1 MTRSLIGVS
10 TSCVIDR
17 HAHRLAPR
25 ARPARGG
32 PGAARGV
39 AVLLAALV
47 SSAVLIAPSHALE
60 TPVAAT
66 EAATA
71 RPAAPASA
79 SPAKASFIV
88 KVGVVER
95 MIEIDWTRARH
106 ADLTLAAGGTRL
118 APGADAVIKALA
130 KDLALT
136 GDKRERYLL
145 FARATDPKPSA
156 ADLQLRAR
164 IVRNGLVAAAGA
176 PQDAIVVASWTGTGD
191 PPGASAT
198 PGAATGGFILVPVI
212 ATNDTAQVRALA
224 LDSAFAGIA
233 ELIPPASAT
242 AAARPPVAAA
252 PVVASPIVTP
262 TPPTAPSVTPPAA
275 IATPKPPQA
284 PRPSV
289 AVATSP
295 TPTSK
300 PSLAPSAPSATA
312 SIGTPPTPSTP
323 TPATST
329 AGAPTGRVVAPAPAA
344 TVPPTKT
351 TAALNA
357 LAALLPLPKARP
369 AASVPPTNAPKV
381 TTATPPAAS
390 SVGAKPPRAE
400 ATRPDRP
407 ARVVAA
413 DRPDAPAKPR
423 VTTPRPPVAKAE
435 PARRPPTRVA
445 DCAPPRVI
453 LDDFY
458 RGGPIVACDGSRR

>member
-10 TSCVIDR
+10 TSCMIDR
-17 HAHRLAPR
+17 HTHRLAPR

-60 TPVAAT
+60 TPVATT

-79 SPAKASFIV
+79 SPSSPAKASFIV

-198 PGAATGGFILVPVI
+198 PGTATGGFILVPVI

-224 LDSAFAGIA
+224 LDSAFAGVA

-252 PVVASPIVTP
+252 PVVASPIATP

-289 AVATSP
+289 AAATSP
-295 TPTSK
+295 TPASK
-300 PSLAPSAPSATA
+300 PSLAPSAPYATA
-312 SIGTPPTPSTP
+312 SIGTPPKPSTP
-323 TPATST
+323 TSATST
-329 AGAPTGRVVAPAPAA
+329 AGAPAA
-344 TVPPTKT
+344 TAPPTKT

-369 AASVPPTNAPKV
+369 AASAPPTNAPKL

-400 ATRPDRP
+400 ATHPDRP